1 MRTHDLGLLMI
12 FDAIMTEGSITRAAE
27 RLSLTQPAVSNSVSR
42 MRTIWKD
49 ELFVKEG
56 RNIQPTLFA
65 QNLWSQI
72 RAPIQILNDAV
83 EPHQFDPA
91 TSTRTFKLAIPSAV
105 VDIAWQPLRAII
117 EAEAP
122 QINIHAVPYTIVN
135 GEQVLN
141 DAEVDL
147 MIGSSNLNSVVI
159 HGQYLFTPEYVCIMR
174 KDHPLAKPNM
184 TIDEFVDAP
193 HLLVSLSGD
202 VTGVTDQILA
212 QQGKQRRIAMSVNH
226 FSVMPSLVENSDLI
240 AVVPPTA
247 VEEAIFSR
255 RVAVVKPPFP
265 IPGPQVSS
273 FWHKRQEKDGG
284 LMWIRGHVNKIIKE
298 HAINHYAK
306 LEQYFVN
313 G

>member
-12 FDAIMTEGSITRAAE
+12 FDAIMTEGSITRAAD
-27 RLSLTQPAVSNSVSR
+27 RLALTQPAVSNAVGR

-56 RNIQPTLFA
+56 RSIQPTLFA

-72 RAPIQILNDAV
+72 RDPIQVLNDAV
-83 EPHQFDPA
+83 EPNEFDPA
-91 TSTRTFKLAIPSAV
+91 TSTRTFKLAVPNAV
-105 VDIAWQPLRAII
+105 VDIAWKPLREII

-122 QINIHAVPYTIVN
+122 NINIHAVPYTIVN

-147 MIGSSNLNSVVI
+147 MIGTGNLNSAVI

-174 KDHPLAKPNM
+174 QGHPLAKANM
-184 TIDEFVDAP
+184 TIDEFVDAA

-202 VTGVTDQILA
+202 VMGVTDQILA
-212 QQGKQRRIAMSVNH
+212 QQGKKRRIAMSVNH
-226 FSVMPSLVENSDLI
+226 FSVMPSLVQSSDLI
-240 AVVPPTA
+240 AVVPPTT

-255 RVAVVKPPFP
+255 QVAVVKPPIP
-265 IPGPQVSS
+265 IPGPQVNSY
-273 FWHKRQEKDGG
+273 WHKRQEKDGG
-284 LMWIRGHVNKIIKE
+284 LMWLREHVNRIIKE
-298 HAINHYAK
+298 HAENHYAS
-306 LEQYFVN
+306 LQNYFC
-313 G
+313 